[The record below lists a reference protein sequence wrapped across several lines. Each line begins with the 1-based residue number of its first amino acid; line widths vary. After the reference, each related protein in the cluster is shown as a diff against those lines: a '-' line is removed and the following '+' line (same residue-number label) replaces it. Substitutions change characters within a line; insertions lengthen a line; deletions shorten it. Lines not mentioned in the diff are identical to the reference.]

1 MAMAAYSPAGEDEI
15 SQAHLLVHAL
25 LDEAFVDALVVAAHQ
40 DEVVKLPCQPLGFRL
55 TEGLAAGGHID
66 GVDVLLSH
74 LLADVLPA
82 AEQRV
87 RLEYSAVPA
96 AVGVVV
102 HLVLLIGGVV
112 PNLMALNLDII
123 PLLGASQNGLIHH
136 ITHCLREQGHNV
148 DPH

>member
-1 MAMAAYSPAGEDEI
+1 MAMAAYSPPVRTKSPRLD
-15 SQAHLLVHAL
+15 LLVHAL

-55 TEGLAAGGHID
+55 TEGLATGGHID

-102 HLVLLIGGVV
+102 HLVLLVGGVV
-112 PNLMALNLDII
+112 PNLMALD
-123 PLLGASQNGLIHH
+123 A
-136 ITHCLREQGHNV
+136 
-148 DPH
+148 